1 MEDLEDD
8 ESDTE
13 EEKSDE
19 EIIDGQMK
27 DLEDYESEMEILE
40 DDEKD
45 NEEENNDVDKEF
57 GEQESITRLYQGAKL
72 TSTKNV
78 LVADWLKVS
87 SERTAVARTCEDL

>member
-27 DLEDYESEMEILE
+27 D
-40 DDEKD
+40 
-45 NEEENNDVDKEF
+45 F
-57 GEQESITRLYQGAKL
+57 GKRWKG
-72 TSTKNV
+72 
-78 LVADWLKVS
+78 
-87 SERTAVARTCEDL
+87 